1 MNESTQTVHVM
12 TTTTSSK
19 PRSWALNVIAVGVIL
34 ALVYLGQLVLV
45 TLLGSILLAFILAPV
60 VELLI
65 QFKIHRSLA
74 AFIAVVL
81 LLAAIYGLT
90 YVSYS
95 HAESFL
101 ANLPKY
107 SQQIRDVLG
116 RFRQQ
121 AEDFQRSTDFIPPSS
136 DDKNVLKVRPLPTW
150 SDALSHGFTS
160 VSDIL
165 LATTFIP
172 FLVYFMLSWRS
183 HVRSAT
189 VMLFP
194 MRHRHTAFVTLGLIG
209 KMMRAFILGNLIVGL
224 FMSVLS
230 VAIFWAL
237 NIPFFYFIGFYQWI
251 REPNPVHGSAA
262 CDRAATRGRRGTNF
276 FCGRVSHR
284 NFSRASPRLRAQC
297 LVSNDSRQAA
307 AA

>member
-101 ANLPKY
+101 ANLPIN
-107 SQQIRDVLG
+107 SING
-116 RFRQQ
+116 
-121 AEDFQRSTDFIPPSS
+121 SCSS
-136 DDKNVLKVRPLPTW
+136 AIL
-150 SDALSHGFTS
+150 H
-160 VSDIL
+160 VS
-165 LATTFIP
+165 A
-172 FLVYFMLSWRS
+172 
-183 HVRSAT
+183 
-189 VMLFP
+189 
-194 MRHRHTAFVTLGLIG
+194 G
-209 KMMRAFILGNLIVGL
+209 
-224 FMSVLS
+224 
-230 VAIFWAL
+230 
-237 NIPFFYFIGFYQWI
+237 Q
-251 REPNPVHGSAA
+251 
-262 CDRAATRGRRGTNF
+262 
-276 FCGRVSHR
+276 
-284 NFSRASPRLRAQC
+284 
-297 LVSNDSRQAA
+297 
-307 AA
+307 